1 MTKVFIAGVSMKE
14 LIRFIRTLYLI
25 CINSEKKEIT
35 VDADTLKHILEDLK
49 KINDA

>member
-1 MTKVFIAGVSMKE
+1 MDVSMKE

-35 VDADTLKHILEDLK
+35 IDADTLKQILDDLK
-49 KINDA
+49 KIDQH